1 MTARSQLERLQKL
14 LKETLAPKLPG
25 VEVEVTP
32 PARWKR
38 PVAVV
43 RWGGFAG
50 LLAEQ
55 RFRVVVSNIPAETFE
70 RDFHGLIW
78 FELTPGEEID
88 DYLRMPRSD
97 DVAKKA
103 ESLMASAMKSGLA
116 GKIKEALGN
125 DAKESCSGSFEE
137 TRRVLAG
144 AGWSKA
150 RIEEFCLAAVGRGAY
165 CDCEVIAL
173 LIPES
178 AT

>member
-1 MTARSQLERLQKL
+1 MERLQKL
-14 LKETLAPKLPG
+14 LKEILAPKLPG

-55 RFRVVVSNIPAETFE
+55 RFRVVVSNIPSEMFE

-103 ESLMASAMKSGLA
+103 ESLMAAAMQSGLA
-116 GKIKEALGN
+116 AKL
-125 DAKESCSGSFEE
+125 KESLGDDAGKSCGGSFEAA
-137 TRRVLAG
+137 RRALAG
-144 AGWSKA
+144 AGWSKT
-150 RIEEFCLAAVGRGAY
+150 RIEEFCLAALGRGAY

-173 LIPES
+173 LQPES
-178 AT
+178 GI